1 MYEAIRYRLAK
12 ARLADQYCQALRDAA
27 MHPAIHYDLTRAR
40 ISRRPVSLWNRL
52 RDLSRPGLNSPADR
66 SLLLSSYFEPD
77 PVSSAVERILSLFR
91 WRIVLWDDLKERLR
105 PWRRPEGE

>member
-40 ISRRPVSLWNRL
+40 IADVYHRARRDALARGSR
-52 RDLSRPGLNSPADR
+52 
-66 SLLLSSYFEPD
+66 
-77 PVSSAVERILSLFR
+77 
-91 WRIVLWDDLKERLR
+91 
-105 PWRRPEGE
+105 

>member
-40 ISRRPVSLWNRL
+40 ITDVYHQAQREAGARSRR
-52 RDLSRPGLNSPADR
+52 
-66 SLLLSSYFEPD
+66 
-77 PVSSAVERILSLFR
+77 
-91 WRIVLWDDLKERLR
+91 
-105 PWRRPEGE
+105 

>member
-40 ISRRPVSLWNRL
+40 ITDVYHQAQRDAVARSRR
-52 RDLSRPGLNSPADR
+52 
-66 SLLLSSYFEPD
+66 
-77 PVSSAVERILSLFR
+77 
-91 WRIVLWDDLKERLR
+91 
-105 PWRRPEGE
+105 